1 MIVTGVCCVASV
13 VVVILIMDEG
23 EGDGIVAADTVYN
36 VPRDV
41 NRDVFTVSL

>member
-23 EGDGIVAADTVYN
+23 EGDGIVAADIVYN